1 LETVVVELRDRELR
15 ADVIV
20 ASKQAHPSGSERA
33 ARIME
38 RVELEKE
45 TERQEGRWSQSPP
58 PY

>member
-1 LETVVVELRDRELR
+1 
-15 ADVIV
+15 V
-20 ASKQAHPSGSERA
+20 ASKQAHPAGSERA